1 MTARPVPAR
10 HWRSY
15 GNDPLPAP
23 QEAMNEPFRAFPSWL
38 LRIECDACGKVR
50 VISETHFAHGYL
62 PIRTI
67 LRRARHEGCGGRVA
81 KAELLTGLEAAT
93 SRPVRRIVLMT

>member
-1 MTARPVPAR
+1 M
-10 HWRSY
+10 
-15 GNDPLPAP
+15 
-23 QEAMNEPFRAFPSWL
+23 
-38 LRIECDACGKVR
+38 R
-50 VISETHFAHGYL
+50 VISETHFARGDL

-93 SRPVRRIVLMT
+93 SRPVRRIMLIE